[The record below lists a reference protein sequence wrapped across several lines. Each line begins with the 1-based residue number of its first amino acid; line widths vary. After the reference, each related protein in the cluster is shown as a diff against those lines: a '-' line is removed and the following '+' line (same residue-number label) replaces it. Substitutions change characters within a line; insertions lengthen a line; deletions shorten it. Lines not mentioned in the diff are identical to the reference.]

1 MPLKRALATLVTA
14 LTVLAGLIAGSP
26 AASAAPVARAAPAAQ
41 AAGHCNGYE
50 PHAYAPGRNGD
61 VITGIGSCGSQ
72 TITVEV
78 WIDVSGGLDKR
89 VGCCPR
95 GVSPVTAYAY
105 CSRSGR
111 GNYYTIARTPMGTV
125 ESARRLLC

>member
-1 MPLKRALATLVTA
+1 MPLKKALATIATTA
-14 LTVLAGLIAGSP
+14 TVMAGLMTGSP
-26 AASAAPVARAAPAAQ
+26 AASAAPAAQ
-41 AAGHCNGYE
+41 AADCNGYE

-61 VITGIGSCGSQ
+61 VITGIGSCGRQ

-78 WIDVSGGLDKR
+78 WIDVSGGFDKR

-95 GVSPVTAYAY
+95 GTSPVTAYAY

-111 GNYYTIARTPMGTV
+111 GNYYTVARTPMGTV